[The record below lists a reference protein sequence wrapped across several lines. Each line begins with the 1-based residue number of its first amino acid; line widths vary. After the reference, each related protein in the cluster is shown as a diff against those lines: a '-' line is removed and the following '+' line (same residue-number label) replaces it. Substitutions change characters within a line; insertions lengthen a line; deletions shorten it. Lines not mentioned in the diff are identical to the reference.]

1 MLMRLL
7 LSENL
12 LAILCYNVERY
23 RNIRVDWIDRKL
35 STKERV
41 ENEP

>member
-1 MLMRLL
+1 MLMRILS
-7 LSENL
+7 SENL
-12 LAILCYNVERY
+12 LAILCYNEEKY
-23 RNIRVDWIDRKL
+23 KNIRVDWMDRKL